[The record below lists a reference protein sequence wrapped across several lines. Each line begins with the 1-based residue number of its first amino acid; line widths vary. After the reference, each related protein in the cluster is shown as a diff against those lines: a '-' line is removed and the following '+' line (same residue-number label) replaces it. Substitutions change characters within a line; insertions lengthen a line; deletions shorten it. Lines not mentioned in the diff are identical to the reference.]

1 MIHMPSSIPPR
12 KSRSS
17 KRAVENTSLSEIH
30 RVVHEMVNHLTVMN
44 LCCFKF
50 RATAVP
56 SLPAEALSDIADMEA
71 AVEQIAELLNDLT
84 KNAAADSQNRIA
96 SDKRPT
102 QPMSSGSHS
111 SNNVYPLFKP

>member
-17 KRAVENTSLSEIH
+17 KREAENASLSEIH

-50 RATAVP
+50 REIAAAH
-56 SLPAEALSDIADMEA
+56 LPMASLSDIADMEA
-71 AVEQIAELLNDLT
+71 AVEHIAALLNDLT
-84 KNAAADSQNRIA
+84 KTAAANSQNRIA
-96 SDKRPT
+96 PNRRPT
-102 QPMSSGSHS
+102 QPSPGLCS
-111 SNNVYPLFKP
+111 SNNVYPLFKS

>member
-44 LCCFKF
+44 LCCFKL
-50 RATAVP
+50 RETAAAHF
-56 SLPAEALSDIADMEA
+56 PAAPLSDITDMEA
-71 AVEQIAELLNDLT
+71 AVEHLAALLNDLT
-84 KNAAADSQNRIA
+84 KTAVANSQNRIA
-96 SDKRPT
+96 PDRRPT
-102 QPMSSGSHS
+102 QPSPGLCPSS
-111 SNNVYPLFKP
+111 NVYPLFKS